1 MTGNQRL
8 QTAIRPPLAK
18 RVVYR
23 VKTVHVRPGDADG
36 LLDLG
41 KIIRQY
47 PHPGVLTGCRLQRLA
62 DAGDHIPFT
71 GEEGV
76 DCLPA
81 KREGDAGW
89 RAADGGL
96 AIDRMRRFVRR

>member
-1 MTGNQRL
+1 VKVTRLAQLSGNQRL
-8 QTAIRPPLAK
+8 QAAIRPPLAE
-18 RVVYR
+18 RVIHR
-23 VKTVHVRPGDADG
+23 VEASDIRPGDADG

-47 PHPGVLTGCRLQRLA
+47 PHPSVLTGCRLQRLS

-76 DCLPA
+76 DGLLRGGKA
-81 KREGDAGW
+81 IQAGVLQMT
-89 RAADGGL
+89 G
-96 AIDRMRRFVRR
+96 

>member
-62 DAGDHIPFT
+62 DAGDQ
-71 GEEGV
+71 GWLLVEAEQ
-76 DCLPA
+76 DPA
-81 KREGDAGW
+81 KANPLEYAMKARKYIREHT
-89 RAADGGL
+89 GL
-96 AIDRMRRFVRR
+96 

>member
-1 MTGNQRL
+1 MIQFALAQVTGNQRL

-62 DAGDHIPFT
+62 DAGDHIPSPARKASIASC
-71 GEEGV
+71 EEGK
-76 DCLPA
+76 A
-81 KREGDAGW
+81 MQAGVLQM
-89 RAADGGL
+89 AG
-96 AIDRMRRFVRR
+96 

>member
-1 MTGNQRL
+1 MIQFRLAQVTGNQRL

-76 DCLPA
+76 DCLLRRGKA
-81 KREGDAGW
+81 MQAGVLQM
-89 RAADGGL
+89 AG
-96 AIDRMRRFVRR
+96 

>member
-47 PHPGVLTGCRLQRLA
+47 PHPGVLTGCRLQRLGARDIPQTPQEVA
-62 DAGDHIPFT
+62 DYLEAMRPR
-71 GEEGV
+71 
-76 DCLPA
+76 LPA
-81 KREGDAGW
+81 TNVPGR
-89 RAADGGL
+89 
-96 AIDRMRRFVRR
+96 